1 MQRYKY
7 YRIYTNYSIFI
18 NSYSAKF
25 DIYQYVYSL
34 IDVDLLICQCN
45 NMENEAKINTSI
57 LAYCHIEVFHYYF
70 IQVLSYSEY
79 PLVLLPPR
87 ITY

>member
-7 YRIYTNYSIFI
+7 YRIYTNNSIFI
-18 NSYSAKF
+18 NNYSTKF

-45 NMENEAKINTSI
+45 NMENEEK
-57 LAYCHIEVFHYYF
+57 
-70 IQVLSYSEY
+70 
-79 PLVLLPPR
+79 
-87 ITY
+87 